1 MMSEPQDRGQLTNEE
16 RHLLRLLR
24 HGPQSVATAAHALR
38 ISFEQTQDLFQ
49 RLDRKVGLVRLFR
62 YDTLRYGLAE

>member
-1 MMSEPQDRGQLTNEE
+1 MDKSQDVGTLTDNE

-24 HGPQSVATAAHALR
+24 HGPQSVTTAAQALR
-38 ISFEQTQDLFQ
+38 LSFEHTQDLFQ
-49 RLDRKVGLVRLFR
+49 RLDRQVGLVRLVR

>member
-1 MMSEPQDRGQLTNEE
+1 MDELQDVCALTDQEG
-16 RHLLRLLR
+16 RLLRLLR
-24 HGPQSVATAAHALR
+24 HGPQSVTTVAEALR
-38 ISFEQTQDLFQ
+38 LSPQQTQDLLQ